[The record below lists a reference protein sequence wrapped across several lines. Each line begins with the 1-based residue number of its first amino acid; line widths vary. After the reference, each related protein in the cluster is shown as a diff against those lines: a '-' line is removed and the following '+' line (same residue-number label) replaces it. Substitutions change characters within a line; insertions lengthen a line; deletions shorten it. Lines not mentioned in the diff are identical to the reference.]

1 MHYPLSLGELKNSLM
16 SILRKLF
23 FNIWY
28 FQNPPW
34 DTGISPPELIQ
45 FIDRHPPGLAL
56 DIGCGTGT
64 NVITLA
70 KRGWSVTGI
79 DFATKAIRIA
89 KKKVHQEGVEVD
101 LFVDD
106 ITNPRNL
113 SGPYDLI
120 LDMGCFHSL
129 SNDEKLRYINN
140 LKNLLSPEG
149 TYLMYAF
156 FASQDEKG
164 TGLTETDLDLLSTN
178 FKLINRENGT
188 ERGERPSAWFTYQ
201 HT

>member
-1 MHYPLSLGELKNSLM
+1 M
-16 SILRKLF
+16 SILRKLL

-28 FQNPPW
+28 IQNPPW

-45 FIDRHPPGLAL
+45 FIDRHPPGRAL

-70 KRGWSVTGI
+70 KRGWRVTGI
-79 DFATKAIRIA
+79 DFARKAIQLA
-89 KKKVHQEGVEVD
+89 KKKVHKEGIEVE

-113 SGPYDLI
+113 TGPYDLI

-129 SNDEKLRYINN
+129 SKDEMLLYIHN
-140 LKNLLSPEG
+140 LKNLLSPDG

-156 FASQDEKG
+156 FADQTEGD
-164 TGLTETDLDLLSTN
+164 TGLIEADLDILSTN
-178 FKLINRENGT
+178 FRLIDRENGT

-201 HT
+201 QK